1 MPRYHTY
8 KKARNPSSLPMIV
21 RYTYDRVLI
30 RALRIATPPPE
41 LTMTEQTIKTRIL
54 IISDTHCA
62 PLKPKNSDS
71 PPPFAAPLP
80 AADILIHCGDLTHT
94 GQAGQ
99 YNQALDMLKEIQAP
113 VKLVIAGNHDLTLDK
128 EFMLNRQDLDGRLGE
143 GMTAEKAA
151 AACQKARDLWTAPDG
166 RAKEEGITFL
176 DEGLH
181 QITLPNGAR
190 LHLYASPYTPEFY
203 DWGFPYDRDTDRFNP
218 TDNTLTD
225 AKKAVQNPVPA
236 YSTSDLPIDI
246 LLTHGPPYGQ
256 GDQTDRG
263 DYAGCPH
270 LLLALMR
277 SRPLLHCYGHI
288 HEGWG
293 AQKIRWSER
302 VDEVVATPTTIED
315 WKNGVWQAGI
325 ANNGLES
332 VSVNEEK
339 TLQRRAAFLDVSR
352 DGGLLRRGRETALV
366 NAAIM
371 DVKYRPVNAP
381 WLVDIELPKAS

>member
-1 MPRYHTY
+1 M
-8 KKARNPSSLPMIV
+8 
-21 RYTYDRVLI
+21 
-30 RALRIATPPPE
+30 PPPAFK
-41 LTMTEQTIKTRIL
+41 MTEQTIKTRIL

-62 PLKPKNSDS
+62 PLKPENGDS
-71 PPPFAAPLP
+71 PPPQPPFAAPLP
-80 AADILIHCGDLTHT
+80 PADILIHCGDLTHT
-94 GQAGQ
+94 GQEDQ

-113 VKLVIAGNHDLTLDK
+113 IKLVIAGNHDLTLDK
-128 EFMLNRQDLDGRLGE
+128 EFMLNRQNLDGRLGE
-143 GMTAEKAA
+143 RMTAEKATA
-151 AACQKARDLWTAPDG
+151 AWQKARDLWTAPDG
-166 RAKEEGITFL
+166 RAKQEGITFL

-181 QITLPNGAR
+181 QIPLPNGAR
-190 LHLYASPYTPEFY
+190 LHLYASPYTPEFC
-203 DWGFPYDRDTDRFNP
+203 DWAFPYDRDTDRFNP
-218 TDNTLTD
+218 SNNTLTD
-225 AKKAVQNPVPA
+225 GKKAVQNPIPA
-236 YSTSDLPIDI
+236 FSSSDPPLDI

-302 VDEVVATPTTIED
+302 VDEVVSTPTTIED
-315 WKNGVWQAGI
+315 WKNGAWQAGI

-339 TLQRRAAFLDVSR
+339 TVQRHAAFLDISR
-352 DGGLLRRGRETALV
+352 DGGLLKRGRETALV

-371 DVKYRPVNAP
+371 DVKYRPVNAA